1 MIKMDQ
7 SEQKFFRMCRYKE
20 INGKILVCFI
30 NDHVNS
36 DEAKGLEVALA
47 KKHVYCNVHPEG
59 NLWIDKDM
67 FYENKDS
74 YYAGR
79 RRCIKT
85 SCRLSSSIVQVREG
99 FGPPLLHRIGESD
112 EAINC
117 GLHQRLVPQ
126 QEAEPRQQHGQST
139 GDAKEHKV
147 L

>member
-20 INGKILVCFI
+20 IDGKILVCFI

-36 DEAKGLEVALA
+36 DEAKGLKVALK

-59 NLWIDKDM
+59 NIWIVKDM

-79 RRCIKT
+79 RRCIKSET
-85 SCRLSSSIVQVREG
+85 SGSTDDQVMAQIEYLHEKYGVAIDIIYNLYMMMPTELYDGLVNAVEGELSI
-99 FGPPLLHRIGESD
+99 I
-112 EAINC
+112 
-117 GLHQRLVPQ
+117 
-126 QEAEPRQQHGQST
+126 
-139 GDAKEHKV
+139 
-147 L
+147 

>member
-30 NDHVNS
+30 NDYVNGY
-36 DEAKGLEVALA
+36 EAEGLEVALA
-47 KKHVYCNVHPEG
+47 KKHVVVDVHPEG

-79 RRCIKT
+79 RRCIKSET
-85 SCRLSSSIVQVREG
+85 PGSTDDQVMAQIKYLHEEFGVAIDIIYNLYRMMPTELYDCLVTAIEDEMSI
-99 FGPPLLHRIGESD
+99 I
-112 EAINC
+112 
-117 GLHQRLVPQ
+117 
-126 QEAEPRQQHGQST
+126 
-139 GDAKEHKV
+139 
-147 L
+147 

>member
-36 DEAKGLEVALA
+36 DEAKGLKVALA
-47 KKHVYCNVHPEG
+47 KKHVVVDVHPEG

-79 RRCIKT
+79 CRCIKSET
-85 SCRLSSSIVQVREG
+85 PGFTDDQVMEQIKYLHEETGIAIDVIYNLYMTMPTELYDCLVTALKIELSI
-99 FGPPLLHRIGESD
+99 I
-112 EAINC
+112 
-117 GLHQRLVPQ
+117 
-126 QEAEPRQQHGQST
+126 
-139 GDAKEHKV
+139 
-147 L
+147 

>member
-67 FYENKDS
+67 FYENKGS

-79 RRCIKT
+79 RRCIKSKT
-85 SCRLSSSIVQVREG
+85 PGSTDDQVMEQIKYLHEEYGVAIDIIYGLYMMMPTELYDGLVTAIEDELSI
-99 FGPPLLHRIGESD
+99 I
-112 EAINC
+112 
-117 GLHQRLVPQ
+117 
-126 QEAEPRQQHGQST
+126 
-139 GDAKEHKV
+139 
-147 L
+147 

>member
-7 SEQKFFRMCRYKE
+7 SERKFFQMCRYKE

-30 NDHVNS
+30 NDHVNG
-36 DEAKGLEVALA
+36 DEAKGLEVALK

-79 RRCIKT
+79 RRCIKSET
-85 SCRLSSSIVQVREG
+85 PGSTDDQVMDQIKRLHEEFGVAIDIIYNLYLMMPTELYDGLVNAVEDELSI
-99 FGPPLLHRIGESD
+99 I
-112 EAINC
+112 
-117 GLHQRLVPQ
+117 
-126 QEAEPRQQHGQST
+126 
-139 GDAKEHKV
+139 
-147 L
+147 

>member
-7 SEQKFFRMCRYKE
+7 SERKFFQMCRYKE
-20 INGKILVCFI
+20 IDGKILVCFI

-79 RRCIKT
+79 RRCIKSET
-85 SCRLSSSIVQVREG
+85 PGSTDDQVMAQIKYLHEEYGVAIDIIYNLYMMMPTELYDGLVTAIEDELSI
-99 FGPPLLHRIGESD
+99 I
-112 EAINC
+112 
-117 GLHQRLVPQ
+117 
-126 QEAEPRQQHGQST
+126 
-139 GDAKEHKV
+139 
-147 L
+147 

>member
-36 DEAKGLEVALA
+36 DEAEGLKIALA
-47 KKHVYCNVHPEG
+47 KKHVVVDVHPEG
-59 NLWIDKDM
+59 NIWIDKDM

-79 RRCIKT
+79 RRCIKSET
-85 SCRLSSSIVQVREG
+85 PGSTDDQVMEQIKCLHEETGVAIDVIYNLYMTMPTELYDCLVTALKIELSI
-99 FGPPLLHRIGESD
+99 I
-112 EAINC
+112 
-117 GLHQRLVPQ
+117 
-126 QEAEPRQQHGQST
+126 
-139 GDAKEHKV
+139 
-147 L
+147 

>member
-7 SEQKFFRMCRYKE
+7 SEQKFFQMCRYKE
-20 INGKILVCFI
+20 IDCKILVCFI

-47 KKHVYCNVHPEG
+47 KKHVYCNVHPDG

-79 RRCIKT
+79 RRCIKSET
-85 SCRLSSSIVQVREG
+85 PGSTDDQVMAQIKYLHEEYGVAIDIIYNLYMMMPTELYDGLATAVEDELSI
-99 FGPPLLHRIGESD
+99 I
-112 EAINC
+112 
-117 GLHQRLVPQ
+117 
-126 QEAEPRQQHGQST
+126 
-139 GDAKEHKV
+139 
-147 L
+147 